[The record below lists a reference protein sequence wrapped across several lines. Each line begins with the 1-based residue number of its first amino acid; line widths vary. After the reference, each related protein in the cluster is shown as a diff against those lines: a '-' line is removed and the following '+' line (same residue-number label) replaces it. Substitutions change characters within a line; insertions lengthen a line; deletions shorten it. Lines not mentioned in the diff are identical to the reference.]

1 MDRYNETSTVKE
13 NKNTNF
19 LKLQCRIIFDKEKNS
34 LKMKTIIAFTLVLF
48 TTILNTFSQ
57 DLSGDWSGE
66 TKRGEKLITFVFKI
80 EEENSKYAT
89 TMSVPTFR
97 IAGIKPSTTTFTDG
111 KLIIDGSNV
120 GMHYEGVYSKEAQQF
135 EGTYKEGGMQMILNL
150 KKGAVKTEDL
160 RRPQEP
166 VKPYPYYEEEV
177 LFKNTEAK
185 IALAGTLT
193 LPTKNGKFPVVI
205 LISGSGPQDRDES
218 FMGHKPFLVLSDY
231 LTKQGIG
238 VLRFDDRGHGE
249 STGDFGNATTEDFS
263 KDVLSAIAYLKT
275 RNDVDIKKIGLIGHS
290 EGGIIAPLA
299 ANNSKDIAF
308 MVLLAS
314 TGVSGAELSVMQSK
328 TLRQFPVKD
337 EVAYEKNTRKA
348 IAIVTSNK
356 SESEIEKELTKHYN
370 DFLRPILTSLNVPE
384 KNMNAFIDSQLKT
397 SLKPWSRYFLQYN
410 PADEIEKLQIPVLS
424 LNGSKDT
431 QVNAKINQEG
441 IRKALIKGENKDYKI
456 VELDNLNHFFQECE
470 TGKMDEYR
478 KIEQTFSPMA
488 LKEISNWILE
498 RI

>member
-1 MDRYNETSTVKE
+1 MPNNFRSTK
-13 NKNTNF
+13 K
-19 LKLQCRIIFDKEKNS
+19 QP
-34 LKMKTIIAFTLVLF
+34 KMKTISAFVIAFIISIV
-48 TTILNTFSQ
+48 NANSQ
-57 DLSGDWSGE
+57 DISGDWSGKA
-66 TKRGEKLITFVFKI
+66 KRGNKEIIFVFNI
-80 EEENSKYAT
+80 EQENSTYST

-97 IAGIKPSTTTFTDG
+97 VSGVKPSTTTFTNG
-111 KLIIDGSNV
+111 TLIIDGSNV
-120 GMHYEGVYSKEAQQF
+120 GMNYKGIFNNEAQQF
-135 EGTYKEGGMQMILNL
+135 EGTYKEGGIEMTLNL
-150 KKGAVKTEDL
+150 KKGTVKIEES

-166 VKPYPYYEEEV
+166 LKPYPYYEEDVVFE
-177 LFKNTEAK
+177 NTEAK
-185 IALAGTLT
+185 IELAGTLT
-193 LPTKNGKFPVVI
+193 LPNKSGKFPVVI

-218 FMGHKPFLVLSDY
+218 FMGHKPFLVLADC

-238 VLRFDDRGHGE
+238 VLRFDDRGHGK

-275 RNDVDIKKIGLIGHS
+275 RKEVEIKNIGLIGHS

-299 ANNSKDIAF
+299 ANNSKDVAF

-314 TGVSGAELSVMQSK
+314 TGISGTELSVMQSK
-328 TLRQFPVKD
+328 TLRQFPVED
-337 EVAYEKNTRKA
+337 EVAFEKNTRKA

-356 SESEIEKELTKHYN
+356 SESEIKKELTKHYN

-384 KNMNAFIDSQLKT
+384 KNINAFIDSQLKT

-441 IRKALIKGENKDYKI
+441 IQKALIRGNNQDYKI
-456 VELDNLNHFFQECE
+456 VELENLNHFFQKCE

-478 KIEQTFSPMA
+478 KIEQTFSPTA
-488 LKEISNWILE
+488 LKEISDWILK

>member
-1 MDRYNETSTVKE
+1 MLNNFRQVK
-13 NKNTNF
+13 KHP
-19 LKLQCRIIFDKEKNS
+19 
-34 LKMKTIIAFTLVLF
+34 KMKTLIAAVIVFIVS
-48 TTILNTFSQ
+48 TTSIFSQ
-57 DLSGDWSGE
+57 DITGDWSGK
-66 TKRGEKLITFVFKI
+66 TKRGDKLITFVFKI
-80 EEENSKYAT
+80 ELENSKYAT

-97 IAGIKPSTTTFTDG
+97 VSGVKPSTTTFTKG

-120 GMHYEGVYSKEAQQF
+120 GMRYVGIFNNETQQF
-135 EGTYKEGGMQMILNL
+135 EGTYKEGGIELKLNL
-150 KKGAVKTEDL
+150 KKGAVKIEDL

-177 LFKNTEAK
+177 VFKNTEAQ
-185 IALAGTLT
+185 ISLAGTLT
-193 LPTKNGKFPVVI
+193 LPNKNEKSPVVI

-238 VLRFDDRGHGE
+238 VLRFDDRGHGK
-249 STGDFGNATTEDFS
+249 STGDFGKATTEDFS

-275 RNDVDIKKIGLIGHS
+275 RNDIDINNIGLIGHS

-314 TGVSGAELSVMQSK
+314 TGISGAELSVMQSK

-337 EVAYEKNTRKA
+337 EIAYEKNTRKA

-356 SESEIEKELTKHYN
+356 SESAIKIELTKHYN

-384 KNMNAFIDSQLKT
+384 KNMNLFIANQLKT

-424 LNGSKDT
+424 LNGSKDS

-441 IRKALIKGENKDYKI
+441 IRNALIKGGNKDYKI
-456 VELDNLNHFFQECE
+456 IELENLNHFFQECK

-478 KIEQTFSPMA
+478 KIEQTFSPTA
-488 LKEISNWILE
+488 LKEISNWILK

>member
-1 MDRYNETSTVKE
+1 MPN
-13 NKNTNF
+13 NF
-19 LKLQCRIIFDKEKNS
+19 RPTKKQP
-34 LKMKTIIAFTLVLF
+34 KMKTISTFVIAF
-48 TTILNTFSQ
+48 ILSIVSAYSQ
-57 DLSGDWSGE
+57 DISGDWSGKA
-66 TKRGEKLITFVFKI
+66 KRGDKLITFVFNI
-80 EEENSKYAT
+80 EEENSTYSS

-97 IAGIKPSTTTFTDG
+97 ISGIKPSATTFING
-111 KLIIDGSNV
+111 ILIIDGSNV
-120 GMHYEGVYSKEAQQF
+120 GMNYKGVFNNEVQQF
-135 EGTYKEGGMQMILNL
+135 EGTYKEGGIEMVLNL

-166 VKPYPYYEEEV
+166 VKPYPYYEEDVVFENMQANV
-177 LFKNTEAK
+177 S
-185 IALAGTLT
+185 LAGTLT
-193 LPTKNGKFPVVI
+193 LPKENGKFPVVI

-218 FMGHKPFLVLSDY
+218 FMGHKPFLVLSDH

-238 VLRFDDRGHGE
+238 VLRFDDRGHGK
-249 STGDFGNATTEDFS
+249 STGDFGNATTEDFA
-263 KDVLSAIAYLKT
+263 KDVLSAISYLKT
-275 RNDVDIKKIGLIGHS
+275 RNDVEVKHIGLIGHS

-299 ANNSKDIAF
+299 ANNSKDVSF

-314 TGVSGAELSVMQSK
+314 TGISGTELSVMQSK

-356 SESEIEKELTKHYN
+356 SESEITNELTTHYN
-370 DFLRPILTSLNVPE
+370 DFVRPILTSLNVPE
-384 KNMNAFIDSQLKT
+384 KNINAFIDNKLKT
-397 SLKPWSRYFLQYN
+397 SLKPWSHYFLQYN

-441 IRKALIKGENKDYKI
+441 IRKALVKGNNQDYKI
-456 VELDNLNHFFQECE
+456 VELENLNHFFQECE

-478 KIEQTFSPMA
+478 KIEQTFSPTA
-488 LKEISNWILE
+488 LKEISNWILK

>member
-1 MDRYNETSTVKE
+1 MTYV
-13 NKNTNF
+13 
-19 LKLQCRIIFDKEKNS
+19 
-34 LKMKTIIAFTLVLF
+34 
-48 TTILNTFSQ
+48 
-57 DLSGDWSGE
+57 G
-66 TKRGEKLITFVFKI
+66 VF
-80 EEENSKYAT
+80 N
-89 TMSVPTFR
+89 
-97 IAGIKPSTTTFTDG
+97 
-111 KLIIDGSNV
+111 N
-120 GMHYEGVYSKEAQQF
+120 EAQQF
-135 EGTYKEGGMQMILNL
+135 EGTYKEGGIEMVLNL
-150 KKGAVKTEDL
+150 KKGAVKIVDS

-177 LFKNTEAK
+177 VFKNTEAK
-185 IALAGTLT
+185 ITLTGTLT
-193 LPTKNGKFPVVI
+193 LPNKNGSFPVVI

-231 LTKQGIG
+231 LTRQGIG
-238 VLRFDDRGHGE
+238 VLRFDDRGHGK

-275 RNDVDIKKIGLIGHS
+275 RNDVDIKNIGLIGHS

-299 ANNSKDIAF
+299 ANNSKDVAF

-314 TGVSGAELSVMQSK
+314 TGISGAELSVMQSK

-337 EVAYEKNTRKA
+337 EEAYEKNTRKA

-356 SESEIEKELTKHYN
+356 SKTEIKKELTKHYN

-384 KNMNAFIDSQLKT
+384 EKINLFIDGQLKT

-410 PADEIEKLQIPVLS
+410 PADEIEKLQIPVMS
-424 LNGSKDT
+424 LNGSKDS

-441 IRKALIKGENKDYKI
+441 IRKALIKGENEDYKI
-456 VELDNLNHFFQECE
+456 LELENLNHFFQECE

-478 KIEQTFSPMA
+478 KIEQTFSPTA
-488 LKEISNWILE
+488 LKEISNWILK
-498 RI
+498 RV

>member
-1 MDRYNETSTVKE
+1 MKALIITT
-13 NKNTNF
+13 F
-19 LKLQCRIIFDKEKNS
+19 LIVFSIINA
-34 LKMKTIIAFTLVLF
+34 I
-48 TTILNTFSQ
+48 SQ
-57 DLSGDWSGE
+57 DISGE
-66 TKRGEKLITFVFKI
+66 WNGKTKRGDKLITFVFKI
-80 EEENSKYAT
+80 KQENSKYST
-89 TMSVPTFR
+89 TMDVPTFR
-97 IAGIKPSTTTFTDG
+97 ISGIKPSATTFING

-120 GMHYEGVYSKEAQQF
+120 GMDYTGVFNTEAQQF
-135 EGTYKEGGMQMILNL
+135 EGTYKEGGVELVLNL
-150 KKGAVKTEDL
+150 KKGAVKIADS

-177 LFKNTEAK
+177 VFENTEVNVS
-185 IALAGTLT
+185 LAGTLT
-193 LPTKNGKFPVVI
+193 LPNKNGKFPLVI

-231 LTKQGIG
+231 LTRQGIG
-238 VLRFDDRGHGE
+238 VLRFDDRGHGN
-249 STGDFGNATTEDFS
+249 STGNFGNATTEDFS

-275 RNDVDIKKIGLIGHS
+275 RNDVDIKNIGLIGHS
-290 EGGIIAPLA
+290 EGGIIAPLV

-314 TGVSGAELSVMQSK
+314 TGISGAELSVMQSK

-337 EVAYEKNTRKA
+337 EVAYEKNTRRA
-348 IAIVTSNK
+348 IAIVTSNN
-356 SESEIEKELTKHYN
+356 SESDIKKELTKHYN

-384 KNMNAFIDSQLKT
+384 KNINLFIDGQIRT
-397 SLKPWSRYFLQYN
+397 SIKPWSRFFLQYN

-424 LNGSKDT
+424 LNGSKDS

-456 VELDNLNHFFQECE
+456 LELENLNHFFQECE

-478 KIEQTFSPMA
+478 KIEQTFSPTA

-498 RI
+498 IMKLKK

>member
-1 MDRYNETSTVKE
+1 
-13 NKNTNF
+13 
-19 LKLQCRIIFDKEKNS
+19 
-34 LKMKTIIAFTLVLF
+34 MKTISAFVIAFIISIV
-48 TTILNTFSQ
+48 NAYSQ
-57 DLSGDWSGE
+57 DIEGDWSGK

-80 EEENSKYAT
+80 KQENSKYST
-89 TMSVPTFR
+89 TMEIPTFR
-97 IAGIKPSTTTFTDG
+97 VSGIKPSATTYTNG

-120 GMHYEGVYSKEAQQF
+120 GMSYVGVFNNEAQQF
-135 EGTYKEGGMQMILNL
+135 EGTYKEGGIEMVLNL
-150 KKGAVKTEDL
+150 KKGAVKIEDS
-160 RRPQEP
+160 RRLQEP

-177 LFKNTEAK
+177 VFKNTEAN

-193 LPTKNGKFPVVI
+193 LPSENGKFPIVI

-231 LTKQGIG
+231 LTRQGIG
-238 VLRFDDRGHGE
+238 VLRFDDRGQGE

-275 RNDVDIKKIGLIGHS
+275 RNDVDIKNIGLIGHS

-299 ANNSKDIAF
+299 ANNSKDVAF

-314 TGVSGAELSVMQSK
+314 TGISGAELSVMQSK
-328 TLRQFPVKD
+328 ILRQFPVKD
-337 EVAYEKNTRKA
+337 EVAYEKDTRKA
-348 IAIVTSNK
+348 IAIVISNK
-356 SESEIEKELTKHYN
+356 SESEIKSELTKHYN

-384 KNMNAFIDSQLKT
+384 KNINLFIESQLKT

-431 QVNAKINQEG
+431 QVNAKINQNG
-441 IRKALIKGENKDYKI
+441 IRQALIKGGNKDYKI
-456 VELDNLNHFFQECE
+456 IELENLNHFFQECE

-478 KIEQTFSPMA
+478 KIEQTFSPRA
-488 LKEISNWILE
+488 LNEISSWILHIIRE
-498 RI
+498 K

>member
-1 MDRYNETSTVKE
+1 MLNNFRQVK
-13 NKNTNF
+13 KHP
-19 LKLQCRIIFDKEKNS
+19 
-34 LKMKTIIAFTLVLF
+34 KMKTLIAAVIVFIVS
-48 TTILNTFSQ
+48 TTSIFSQ
-57 DLSGDWSGE
+57 DITGDWSGK
-66 TKRGEKLITFVFKI
+66 TKRGDKLITFVFKI
-80 EEENSKYAT
+80 ELENSKYAT

-97 IAGIKPSTTTFTDG
+97 VSGVKPSTTTFTKG

-120 GMHYEGVYSKEAQQF
+120 GMRYVGIFNNETQQF
-135 EGTYKEGGMQMILNL
+135 EGTYKEGGIELKLNL
-150 KKGAVKTEDL
+150 KKGAVKIEDL

-177 LFKNTEAK
+177 VFKNTEAQ
-185 IALAGTLT
+185 ISLAGTLT
-193 LPTKNGKFPVVI
+193 LPNKNEKSPVVI

-238 VLRFDDRGHGE
+238 VLRFDDRGHGK
-249 STGDFGNATTEDFS
+249 STGDFGKATTEDFS

-275 RNDVDIKKIGLIGHS
+275 RNDIDINNIGLIGHS

-314 TGVSGAELSVMQSK
+314 TGISGAELSVMQSK

-356 SESEIEKELTKHYN
+356 SESAIKIELTKHYN

-384 KNMNAFIDSQLKT
+384 KNMNLFIANQLKT

-424 LNGSKDT
+424 LNGSKDS

-441 IRKALIKGENKDYKI
+441 IRNALIKGGNKDYKI
-456 VELDNLNHFFQECE
+456 IELENLNHFFQECK

-478 KIEQTFSPMA
+478 KIEQTFSPTA
-488 LKEISNWILE
+488 LKEISNWILK

>member
-1 MDRYNETSTVKE
+1 
-13 NKNTNF
+13 
-19 LKLQCRIIFDKEKNS
+19 
-34 LKMKTIIAFTLVLF
+34 MKTIIVFAIVV
-48 TTILNTFSQ
+48 TISIVSAFSQ
-57 DLSGDWSGE
+57 DISGDWNGE
-66 TKRGEKLITFVFKI
+66 AKRGEKLITFVFKI
-80 EEENSKYAT
+80 ENENSKYSS

-97 IAGIKPSTTTFTDG
+97 VSGIKPSTTTFIDE

-120 GMHYEGVYSKEAQQF
+120 GMRYEGVFKKETQQF
-135 EGTYKEGGMQMILNL
+135 EGTYKEGGIELVLNL
-150 KKGAVKTEDL
+150 KRGTVKVTASK
-160 RRPQEP
+160 RPQEP

-177 LFKNTEAK
+177 AFENTEAK
-185 IALAGTLT
+185 IELAGTLT
-193 LPTKNGKFPVVI
+193 LPNKNGKFPVVI

-238 VLRFDDRGHGE
+238 VLRFDDRGNGE

-263 KDVLSAIAYLKT
+263 KDVLSAITYLKT
-275 RNDVDIKKIGLIGHS
+275 RNDVDIKNIGLIGHS

-299 ANNSKDIAF
+299 ANNSKDVAF

-314 TGVSGAELSVMQSK
+314 TGISGTELSVMQSK

-337 EVAYEKNTRKA
+337 EIAYEKNTRKA

-356 SESEIEKELTKHYN
+356 SDLEIKNELTTHYN
-370 DFLRPILTSLNVPE
+370 AFIKPILTSLNVPE
-384 KNMNAFIDSQLKT
+384 EKINLFIESQLKT

-410 PADEIEKLQIPVLS
+410 PADEIEKLQMPVLS

-441 IRKALIKGENKDYKI
+441 IRNALIKGGNKDYEI
-456 VELDNLNHFFQECE
+456 IELENLNHFFQECE
-470 TGKMDEYR
+470 TGNMGEYR
-478 KIEQTFSPMA
+478 KIEQTFSPTA
-488 LKEISNWILE
+488 LKEISNWIFK
-498 RI
+498 RIDVN